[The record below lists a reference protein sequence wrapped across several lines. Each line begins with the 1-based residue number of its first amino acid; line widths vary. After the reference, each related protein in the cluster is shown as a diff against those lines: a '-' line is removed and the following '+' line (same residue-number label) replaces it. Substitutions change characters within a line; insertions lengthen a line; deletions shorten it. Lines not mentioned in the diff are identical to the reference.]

1 MQAETVH
8 QDRQQ
13 RREHKAKGG
22 GDVGVGDVFVAG
34 DHMVQV
40 DHVALGHGQ
49 QAAEQVDLGGPAA
62 APHVHPAQ
70 RAEDGKAQGGEE
82 QDGKKGVQH
91 GEAPEDHTGLL

>member
-13 RREHKAKGG
+13 RRQHKTQRR

-34 DHMVQV
+34 DHVVQV

-49 QAAEQVDLGGPAA
+49 QTAQQVDLGRTATTPHGGP
-62 APHVHPAQ
+62 PQCAQ
-70 RAEDGKAQGGEE
+70 DGKAQRRK
-82 QDGKKGVQH
+82 QQNRKKSIQH
-91 GEAPEDHTGLL
+91 GEAPTDHTDLV